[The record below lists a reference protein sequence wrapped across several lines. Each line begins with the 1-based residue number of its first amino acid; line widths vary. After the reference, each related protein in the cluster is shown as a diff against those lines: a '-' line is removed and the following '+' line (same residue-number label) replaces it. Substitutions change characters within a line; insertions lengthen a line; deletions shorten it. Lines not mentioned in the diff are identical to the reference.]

1 MSKYGLKIK
10 NIKAGTLFGYNQG
23 IRDHYDYTDAMF
35 SNSLFSD
42 FIRANGMTV
51 WKDKSTRDII
61 CLDFDFG
68 SRSYDEEIEHLNN
81 TNSISKDKVEELIN
95 KVESKKD
102 SYIKMSKEE
111 IREHFYKYGVNVEY
125 IAKDKEGN
133 IKKKQTIS
141 YKMLYRSSAKAK
153 IGQVMFINEKL
164 YNKAYDWLTMGI
176 GNKMDKENAKIVEM
190 SAYAPLTT
198 STIIGKIHIP
208 IEDVLI
214 LKDKDSFF
222 NTITKVVKAEPYYK
236 TIKEIDEEKTER
248 NRQKAI
254 QDGNFL
260 EDGTPKYRRSYKK
273 VQKLMKKCVVVDKKT
288 DVKNTLWDGLALIE
302 SSFVPEKINEGEFNE
317 EKINGM
323 ILLRNH
329 FFKTCAFKT
338 NIQLFFK
345 DWCKENGF
353 DYETYEVIDM
363 FGISHKLKDIKMI
376 TTDNSIKWKKFK
388 DYMGNNLTEAYQY
401 WCNRINTDGSYFG
414 IVKTDH
420 PSKLEDVQQMSYQMI
435 NTLPCTK
442 KDIKELASTSVKYV
456 ESLKTDNDKFELFL
470 RKNATE
476 VNHYEMLADLYEH
489 NHEFANST
497 WFRYEKKKIIN
508 NYVNKLRNGKI
519 TINADNLTV
528 CGNPYALL
536 LYSVGEDWE
545 LDLTLNYEDGTI
557 QCYTKR
563 FNNDEYL
570 CGIRNPHNS
579 PNNICYLHNI
589 YSEQMNRYFD
599 FSNNI
604 IAVNCIKSD
613 IQCRAN
619 GMDFDSDFL
628 FVTNNKKMVECA
640 KKCYKEYPTIVN
652 DLKESGITY
661 ENTLAAYAAMDNKF
675 SKSRLGIGES
685 SNLAQLAMTYYWTE
699 PNKELYDNFVI
710 LSVLAQVIIDGCKRE
725 YEVDGVEEIKRI
737 KKMPCMI
744 RTKQII
750 KKEVKKDNNGNEI
763 VVERLVNVKCDFP
776 EFMKYTK
783 EIKYTKNKKERPY
796 KDIKEEKDKL
806 KNRIN
811 KDFTCP
817 MNWLEEI
824 LNEIQMSS
832 TENSIPTENF
842 FIKDTRRTD
851 SRKISKIRSLLDEYD
866 DFSRTVNY
874 IDNDNEEELT
884 LFYDELSKRFHKLVM
899 DCQKIKTS
907 NYNVIN
913 RLIET
918 SLGIDSI
925 SNRYSKRG
933 ENSKYCRKMLNL
945 LYNIDKDKFL
955 SNFTKNT
962 QKTC

>member
-1 MSKYGLKIK
+1 MSEYGLKIK

-35 SNSLFSD
+35 NNSLFSD
-42 FIRANGMTV
+42 FIKSNGMNV
-51 WKDKSTRDII
+51 WKCKSTRDII

-68 SRSYDEEIEHLNN
+68 SRSYDEEIEHIDNITSL
-81 TNSISKDKVEELIN
+81 SGEKIKELKD

-102 SYIKMSKEE
+102 SYMKMSKEE
-111 IREHFYKYGVNVEY
+111 IRQHFYENGVDVKY
-125 IAKDKEGN
+125 ITKDNEGN
-133 IKKKQTIS
+133 IKKEQVIS

-153 IGQVMFINEKL
+153 IGQVMFINKKL

-198 STIIGKIHIP
+198 STIIGKMNIP
-208 IEDVLI
+208 VEDILI
-214 LKDKDSFF
+214 LEDKDSFF
-222 NTITKVVKAEPYYK
+222 KTMTKTVKAETYYK
-236 TIKEIDEEKTER
+236 EVKELDDEKTEL
-248 NRQKAI
+248 NKQKAI
-254 QDGNFL
+254 QKGDFL
-260 EDGTPKYRRSYKK
+260 EDGTPKYRRAYKK
-273 VQKLMKKCVVVDKKT
+273 IQKSMKKCIVLDEESK
-288 DVKNTLWDGLALIE
+288 VKNTLWDGMALIE
-302 SSFVPEKINEGEFNE
+302 SSFVPEKINIGDFNE

-338 NIQLFFK
+338 HIQLFFK
-345 DWCKENGF
+345 DWCNKNGF
-353 DYETYEVIDM
+353 DYETYEVVDM
-363 FGISHKLKDIKMI
+363 FGISHKLKNIKMI

-388 DYMGNNLTEAYQY
+388 NYMGNNLTEAYQY
-401 WCNRINTDGSYFG
+401 WCNRINADGSYFG

-435 NTLPCTK
+435 NTLPCK
-442 KDIKELASTSVKYV
+442 KDDIRQLAQTSIKYV
-456 ESLKTDNDKFELFL
+456 ESLKTNNDKFELFL

-476 VNHYEMLADLYEH
+476 VNHYEMLADLYKH

-497 WFRYEKKKIIN
+497 WFREEKKKIIN
-508 NYVNKLRNGKI
+508 NYVNRLRNGKI

-536 LYSVGEDWE
+536 LYSVGEEWE
-545 LDLTLNYEDGTI
+545 QDPTLNYEKGTI
-557 QCYTKR
+557 QCYTRR
-563 FNNDEYL
+563 FDHDEYL

-589 YSEQMNRYFD
+589 YTQEMDKYFE

-604 IAVNCIKSD
+604 IAVNCISSD

-628 FVTNNKKMVECA
+628 FVTNEKIMVDCA
-640 KKCYKEYPTIVN
+640 KKSYENYPTIVN
-652 DLKESGITY
+652 ALNESGITY
-661 ENTLAAYAAMDNKF
+661 ENILTAYANMDNKF

-685 SNLAQLAMTYYWTE
+685 SNLAQLAMTYYWTK
-699 PNKELYDNFVI
+699 PSKELYDNFVI

-744 RTKQII
+744 RTKLA
-750 KKEVKKDNNGNEI
+750 VKKVKKKDENGNEI
-763 VVERLVNVKCDFP
+763 IVDKAVNIKCDFP

-783 EIKYTKNKKERPY
+783 DIKYTKNGKDRPY
-796 KDIKEEKDKL
+796 SEVKEEKDKI
-806 KNRIN
+806 KNRI
-811 KDFTCP
+811 DRTLICP

-824 LNEIQMSS
+824 LSEIKMAS
-832 TENSIPTENF
+832 TENSTPTEDF
-842 FIKDTRRTD
+842 FIKMEGKANNRQM
-851 SRKISKIRSLLDEYD
+851 SKIVNLIDDYDRFYKTHIENEDDIEIISAKYRELIEKIRS
-866 DFSRTVNY
+866 
-874 IDNDNEEELT
+874 I
-884 LFYDELSKRFHKLVM
+884 
-899 DCQKIKTS
+899 KIGNPVT
-907 NYNVIN
+907 IN

-918 SLGIDSI
+918 SLDIETI
-925 SNRYSKRG
+925 YKTKEKNP
-933 ENSKYCRKMLNL
+933 NSKYTRKILNC
-945 LYNIDKDKFL
+945 LYKVSPSKFL
-955 SNFTKNT
+955 SNFK
-962 QKTC
+962 KA